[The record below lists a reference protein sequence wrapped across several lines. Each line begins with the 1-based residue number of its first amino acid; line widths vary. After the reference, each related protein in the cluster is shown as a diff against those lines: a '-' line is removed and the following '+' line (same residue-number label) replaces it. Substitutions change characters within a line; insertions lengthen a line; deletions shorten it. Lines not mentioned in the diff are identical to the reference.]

1 MLVNEKTIKV
11 NPCFDPFSIKNLAS
25 LILSSDGSN
34 FNLESRFVKR
44 RVVLI
49 AK

>member
-1 MLVNEKTIKV
+1 MNKKTIKV
-11 NPCFDPFSIKNLAS
+11 NPCFSPFSIKNLVL

-34 FNLESRFVKR
+34 FDLGLRFVKR

>member
-1 MLVNEKTIKV
+1 MNEKTIKV
-11 NPCFDPFSIKNLAS
+11 NPCFSPFGIKNLAL

-34 FNLESRFVKR
+34 FDLGSRFVRR

>member
-1 MLVNEKTIKV
+1 MNERTIKA
-11 NPCFDPFSIKNLAS
+11 NPCFDPFSITNLAL

-34 FNLESRFVKR
+34 FDLGSRFVKR